1 MSGAER
7 LKSYQPEY
15 YADVLEM
22 AKLLDGEGPEF
33 DLLPAR
39 IEDLLNQA
47 YPGYA
52 TWALERYERELQIVV
67 DAGKPTDQR
76 RSVIISKM
84 RGYGKG
90 SGELLKNVA
99 EAYDGGTIDVS
110 VVPAEYRIVI
120 TFVDTVGIPPNL
132 DDLKA
137 ALEEIKPAHMTLTYE
152 FRYLLI
158 KEIHNVMTINQ
169 IQTIKLSKFAGG
181 EPVVQ

>member
-7 LKSYQPEY
+7 LKSYQPGY
-15 YADVLEM
+15 YTDVLEM
-22 AKLLDGEGPEF
+22 SKLLEGEGPEF

-39 IEDLLNQA
+39 IEELLQQA

-52 TWALERYERELQIVV
+52 TWALSRYERELHIVV

-76 RSVIISKM
+76 RSVIVSKM
-84 RGYGKG
+84 RGFGKG
-90 SGELLKNVA
+90 SGDLLKNVA

-110 VVPAEYRIVI
+110 VLPAEYRIVI
-120 TFVDTVGIPPNL
+120 TFVDTVGIPINL

-137 ALEEIKPAHMTLTYE
+137 ALEEIKPAHMALSYA

-169 IQTIKLSKFAGG
+169 LQTMKLSKFAGG
-181 EPVVQ
+181 GPVV